1 MRASAIRKLPLVP
14 CSHPCLDPAR
24 TRCAQSV
31 FAPVKI
37 VVAALDGRCVAYI
50 AEVARAGLVHCRIRL
65 ERPIDKSPLLVCAFG
80 VRYVVVQSAGVE
92 VEGLTDSGHDR
103 RPRCFCEESFPLG
116 CQKAGFAVLL
126 VHDVDGARSTVRSYP
141 RWQRGHCDLL
151 EKPQMVCGT
160 RLACACSRGTFA
172 LAARLPA
179 VSCNGPVPGP
189 SLSSPST
196 VSFG

>member
-31 FAPVKI
+31 FAAVKI

-103 RPRCFCEESFPLG
+103 RPRCFCEES
-116 CQKAGFAVLL
+116 
-126 VHDVDGARSTVRSYP
+126 
-141 RWQRGHCDLL
+141 
-151 EKPQMVCGT
+151 
-160 RLACACSRGTFA
+160 
-172 LAARLPA
+172 
-179 VSCNGPVPGP
+179 
-189 SLSSPST
+189 
-196 VSFG
+196 